1 MPETQSRIRLIAA
14 VSAAAFVLLSILAI
28 WLTAPA
34 IESDLGAR
42 AGAALKAAHFDAV
55 TVAMDGRTATL
66 GGFAED
72 DAQKAAAVA
81 AVAAISG
88 IASVIDTIQSGG
100 AAEAPGLYRF
110 GAVWDGHRLSLTG
123 YMPSRDAREE
133 TATFAR
139 DTLKAEIVD
148 GLQVALGAPD
158 ANWQAI
164 ATAGLAA
171 MKGLHSATLSIA
183 GTKVT
188 FSGIAPD
195 ATTYE
200 TSSNLLDSLP
210 APYTSQID
218 IKIGAGAAPAVA
230 GPAAPP
236 GYRFGAAYDG
246 ISVALSGA
254 VPSAAIR
261 TDIIARL
268 KAMLPNAAIDDR
280 TKLDPAAPDGA
291 WADAVGLALGQF
303 ARSKTATLQL
313 DGRNLILGVVVAD
326 AAARNGIKIAF
337 EDMPAAYLAALD
349 LTIAGKGPAAREP
362 VSGGA
367 DSPAYACQL
376 AFAEALTKDP
386 VAFASSS
393 AKLPD
398 SATALIAK
406 LAEIAGTCP
415 DARLEVTGHTDASG
429 REPANLTLSE
439 QRAEAVTAALSAKGV
454 DAARI
459 SAKGFGAARPI
470 AANDNDAGKAR
481 NRRIEVLVRP

>member
-14 VSAAAFVLLSILAI
+14 VSAAAFVLLSILTI
-28 WLTAPA
+28 WLSAA
-34 IESDLGAR
+34 SIEADLGTR

-66 GGFAED
+66 SGFAD
-72 DAQKAAAVA
+72 DDTQKAGAVA
-81 AVAAISG
+81 AVAGVWG

-100 AAEAPGLYRF
+100 AAAAPGLYRF

-123 YMPSRDAREE
+123 FMPSRDAREE
-133 TATFAR
+133 TVTFAR
-139 DTLKAEIVD
+139 DTLKRAEIVD
-148 GLQVALGAPD
+148 GLQVAPGPPD
-158 ANWQAI
+158 LNWQAI
-164 ATAGLAA
+164 ATAGIAA
-171 MKGLHSATLSIA
+171 MKGLSSATLTIA

-188 FSGIAPD
+188 FTGVAPD
-195 ATTYE
+195 ATIYE

-210 APYTSQID
+210 APYTSSID
-218 IKIGAGAAPAVA
+218 IKIGAGAAPAA
-230 GPAAPP
+230 PAAPP

-246 ISVALSGA
+246 VSIALSGA
-254 VPSAAIR
+254 MPSAAIR
-261 TDIIARL
+261 TEIVARL
-268 KAMLPNAAIDDR
+268 KAMLPDAALDDR
-280 TKLDPAAPDGA
+280 TNLDPAAPDGA

-313 DGRNLILGVVVAD
+313 DGRNLVLGVVVGD

-367 DSPAYACQL
+367 DSPAFACQA
-376 AFAEALTKDP
+376 AFADALAKDP

-398 SATALIAK
+398 SAAALIGK
-406 LAEIAGTCP
+406 LADIAGTCP
-415 DARLEVTGHTDASG
+415 EARLEITGHTDASG

-439 QRAEAVTAALSAKGV
+439 QRAEAVTAALTAKGV
-454 DAARI
+454 DAGRV

-481 NRRIEVLVRP
+481 NRRIEVIVRP